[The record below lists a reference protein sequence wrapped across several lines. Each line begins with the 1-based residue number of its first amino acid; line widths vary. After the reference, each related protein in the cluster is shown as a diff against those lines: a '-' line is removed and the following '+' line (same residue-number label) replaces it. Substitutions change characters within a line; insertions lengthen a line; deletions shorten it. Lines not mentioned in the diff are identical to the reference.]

1 MVQTNTEKVIVRE
14 AVGVFED
21 QESLQAALDELELNG
36 FWREEISV
44 LAPHH
49 KVKEKLLTANP
60 DLVTIMDHPDTP
72 RAVFIPKEVMG
83 EIMGSLV
90 GVPLYLGASLGGM
103 AAIFEGAGWFH
114 ILLGI
119 IAGGLVGTILGGIVT
134 LITTKWW
141 NSHIHR
147 QIRNGGLVLWVNI
160 RSPDQESKAW
170 HILSDNRARYLH
182 VHDIPAG

>member
-1 MVQTNTEKVIVRE
+1 MTQVNTEKVIVRE
-14 AVGVFED
+14 AVGVFQD
-21 QESLQAALDELELNG
+21 AESLQVALDELELNG
-36 FWREEISV
+36 FRREEISV
-44 LAPHH
+44 LAPHSE
-49 KVKEKLLTANP
+49 VKEKLLTENP

-72 RAVFIPKEVMG
+72 RAVFIPKEIMG

-90 GVPLYLGASLGGM
+90 GLPLYLGASLGGLLG
-103 AAIFEGAGWFH
+103 ILEGAGWFY

-119 IAGGLVGTILGGIVT
+119 LIGGALGAMLGGIVT

-141 NSHIHR
+141 NSHIRR
-147 QIRNGGLVLWVNI
+147 QIKNGGLVLWVNI

-170 HILSDNRARYLH
+170 NILSANHARYLH